1 MPRSL
6 SVSECSTKTR
16 FCRNTETEAKPKLEN
31 RNGRNRNRNKTELS
45 IQYFTSTLHKIL
57 HFIQCMKKWESTL
70 SFTND
75 FHCRKTSES
84 RFHRK
89 SLTKSNN
96 FKNFARKNSKKF
108 GKCFGPPK
116 RHFHRNTETPPKR
129 PKRRFYRNLK
139 PKPKFR
145 SNTSSQGFRV

>member
-1 MPRSL
+1 MK
-6 SVSECSTKTR
+6 CSDEISRPPSPPMVTVTR
-16 FCRNTETEAKPKLEN
+16 ICRNTETETKPKLEN

-57 HFIQCMKKWESTL
+57 HFIQRMKKWESTL

-84 RFHRK
+84 RFNRK

-116 RHFHRNTETPPKR
+116 RHFYRNGRNATETAETPILPK
-129 PKRRFYRNLK
+129 LK
-139 PKPKFR
+139 TETEI
-145 SNTSSQGFRV
+145 SV